1 MVIYI
6 FCPKDFFITLP
17 WGKINLNADLATISF
32 SKEYFRANNYAH
44 FVFFLRPERVHDT
57 MEHAF
62 KKKKQQEEDTSQQ
75 PGPSGLKW
83 PAAATTTT
91 TTRAKKRNNPPAAKK
106 GLWMGVDL
114 TESDLESSSDEE

>member
-1 MVIYI
+1 MGYSVRHQT
-6 FCPKDFFITLP
+6 PP
-17 WGKINLNADLATISF
+17 
-32 SKEYFRANNYAH
+32 NYAN
-44 FVFFLRPERVHDT
+44 FVCFLRPERVHDA

-75 PGPSGLKW
+75 PGPSGLKR
-83 PAAATTTT
+83 PAAATTT
-91 TTRAKKRNNPPAAKK
+91 TTRAKKRNDPPAAKK